1 MKILIF
7 ILLLIPIKSLGQL
20 TPQEISLVHN
30 YNFKQYINKKPL
42 IKINPHLTKIAN
54 KIAKNLQTKKID
66 TLIPNTIIL
75 YNTDT
80 IPQNLEPIVGISI
93 KPHQYHCTIL
103 VITQN
108 KLPKF
113 REDFTCRP
121 YKKKSLFGNRR

>member
-1 MKILIF
+1 VKILI
-7 ILLLIPIKSLGQL
+7 ILLFLTSVKTFGQL
-20 TPQEISLVHN
+20 TPQEIGLVHK
-30 YNFKQYINKKPL
+30 YNFKQYINNKPP
-42 IKINPHLTKIAN
+42 IKIDPHLTRIAN

-75 YNTDT
+75 YNTDS

-93 KPHQYHCTIL
+93 RPHQYHCTIL

-113 REDFTCRP
+113 REDLTCRP
-121 YKKKSLFGNRR
+121 YKKKSLFGSKK

>member
-1 MKILIF
+1 M
-7 ILLLIPIKSLGQL
+7 KSLGQL

-30 YNFKQYINKKPL
+30 YNFNQYLNKKPR

-54 KIAKNLQTKKID
+54 KIAKNLQNKQID

-80 IPQNLEPIVGISI
+80 IPQNLEQTVGISI
-93 KPHQYHCTIL
+93 KPHQYYCTIL

-113 REDFTCRP
+113 KEDFNCRP
-121 YKKKSLFGNRR
+121 YKKKSFFGKRK

>member
-1 MKILIF
+1 VKILIF

-20 TPQEISLVHN
+20 TPQEIRLVHN
-30 YNFKQYINKKPL
+30 YNFNQYINKKQL
-42 IKINPHLTKIAN
+42 IKINPHLTRIASKISHS
-54 KIAKNLQTKKID
+54 LQTKQID

-80 IPQNLEPIVGISI
+80 IPQNLEQTVGISI

-121 YKKKSLFGNRR
+121 KKSNKKFLFK